1 MQAKYEIETGHPIP
15 KVLMGLA
22 SAPSVDFSSVAH
34 GSSILV
40 ESAKK
45 GQSIR
50 SCLNNYKKR
59 NPDKLVG
66 FCCAVRKER
75 DKYRVF
81 FIDPAVL

>member
-1 MQAKYEIETGHPIP
+1 MQAKYEIETGHPLP
-15 KVLMGLA
+15 PARTGLA
-22 SAPSVDFSSVAH
+22 NAPSVDFSSVVH

-66 FCCAVRKER
+66 FCCAVRKDG